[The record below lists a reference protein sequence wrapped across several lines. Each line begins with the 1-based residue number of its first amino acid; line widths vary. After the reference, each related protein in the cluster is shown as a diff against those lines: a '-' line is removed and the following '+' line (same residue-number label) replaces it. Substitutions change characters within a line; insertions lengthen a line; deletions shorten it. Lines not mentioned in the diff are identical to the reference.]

1 MLVCSS
7 VGSLP
12 LARILSVWWIG
23 WPDNKILIKLGNR
36 IWKLSAC
43 PISEGKYLEA
53 SLQLQLFCGW
63 LSFLLRKNIN
73 YRHCQINTKRQPCSF
88 QIIYNIYSYLCFLLF
103 FSNQQFV
110 WMCFSFLL
118 YFKTKNTMIVFN
130 FWIRIFE
137 SHRWETWLSEW
148 EFKRNRKS
156 TSSNNREKK
165 SKTMTAIWTNS
176 TDFINIMKRLGL
188 SWSCANSYNMMILWE
203 VRMQIAWT

>member
-7 VGSLP
+7 VGSLS

-63 LSFLLRKNIN
+63 LSFLFRKNIN

-103 FSNQQFV
+103 FFQINNSYECVFLFFFISKLRTRWLCSISELEYLRATDEKHDWVNENLKEIVNQ
-110 WMCFSFLL
+110 
-118 YFKTKNTMIVFN
+118 
-130 FWIRIFE
+130 
-137 SHRWETWLSEW
+137 HRRT
-148 EFKRNRKS
+148 
-156 TSSNNREKK
+156 TEKK
-165 SKTMTAIWTNS
+165 NQKQWQQSEP
-176 TDFINIMKRLGL
+176 
-188 SWSCANSYNMMILWE
+188 ILL
-203 VRMQIAWT
+203 ISSI